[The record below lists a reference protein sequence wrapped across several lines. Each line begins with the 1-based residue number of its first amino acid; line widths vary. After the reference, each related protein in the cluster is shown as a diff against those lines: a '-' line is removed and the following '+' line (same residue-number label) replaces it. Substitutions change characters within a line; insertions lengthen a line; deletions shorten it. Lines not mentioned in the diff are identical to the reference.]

1 MKAIQITIDEKLLRR
16 FDADEQVQR
25 LGRSAVLRQVA
36 AEYVERRRRQAVAA
50 QYRRAYA
57 GAAGGLAVEL
67 EAWEGEDAWPSE

>member
-1 MKAIQITIDEKLLRR
+1 MKAIQITLDERLLTQ

-36 AEYVERRRRQAVAA
+36 LEYIEKRKRQAVAE

-57 GAAGGLAVEL
+57 GAAGGLAPEF
-67 EAWEGEDAWPSE
+67 EGWEGQGVWPSE